1 MRDDSAFEVV
11 NHVVLGLVCFRVKGS
26 NSDNELLH
34 THVNADR
41 RIHLVPAK
49 VKVKVK
55 DGEVKVNGT
64 ENKVNDGE
72 VKVNDTENKVKDG
85 DVNVNDTENKVK
97 DGEVKV
103 NDTENKVTDGEVKVN
118 DTENNVKDGEV
129 KVNGTENKV
138 KDDEMFFLRFAVCA
152 SRTQSAHVTYAWSV
166 IKEIAEKLLTRK

>member
-1 MRDDSAFEVV
+1 MVRDDPAFEVV

-64 ENKVNDGE
+64 ENKVNDG
-72 VKVNDTENKVKDG
+72 
-85 DVNVNDTENKVK
+85 DVN
-97 DGEVKV
+97 V

-118 DTENNVKDGEV
+118 DTENKVKDGEV

-166 IKEIAEKLLTRK
+166 IKEIAEKLFTRK